1 MNLLSATGVSHDY
14 PHHGRVLHAIHLAI
28 APGETVAL
36 LGRSGCGKSTLARML
51 VGLETPQHGD
61 IAWRGTPLA
70 ALKGESAEDEIRA
83 AGNVLRNAGLS
94 TEVLELRAAPGVEP
108 TRAVRVG

>member
-1 MNLLSATGVSHDY
+1 MNLLSVTGVSHDY
-14 PHHGRVLHAIHLAI
+14 THHGRVLHAIHLAI

-61 IAWRGTPLA
+61 IAWRGTPLT
-70 ALKGESAEDEIRA
+70 ALKGEAIGAFRLIFSWYFRMPSAR
-83 AGNVLRNAGLS
+83 
-94 TEVLELRAAPGVEP
+94 
-108 TRAVRVG
+108 

>member
-51 VGLETPQHGD
+51 VGLET
-61 IAWRGTPLA
+61 R
-70 ALKGESAEDEIRA
+70 
-83 AGNVLRNAGLS
+83 
-94 TEVLELRAAPGVEP
+94 
-108 TRAVRVG
+108 

>member
-36 LGRSGCGKSTLARML
+36 LGRSGCGKSTGADAG
-51 VGLETPQHGD
+51 GLETPQHGD
-61 IAWRGTPLA
+61 IAGGA
-70 ALKGESAEDEIRA
+70 AR
-83 AGNVLRNAGLS
+83 RW
-94 TEVLELRAAPGVEP
+94 PP
-108 TRAVRVG
+108 

>member
-36 LGRSGCGKSTLARML
+36 LGRSGCGKSTGADAGGSGNAAAR
-51 VGLETPQHGD
+51 
-61 IAWRGTPLA
+61 
-70 ALKGESAEDEIRA
+70 
-83 AGNVLRNAGLS
+83 
-94 TEVLELRAAPGVEP
+94 
-108 TRAVRVG
+108 